1 MLPLAFSTLACPEWS
16 LAQTL
21 AECRRYG
28 YDGVEVRHVA
38 GETDL
43 LKVDEL
49 AASRHAELRRTLSEL
64 GVTVCGLSSSVRFD
78 YPERAA
84 REEQLRIGRAYV
96 ELAASVGARFVRV
109 FGDVLPA
116 GPDAAREA
124 VLDQI
129 AEGLNRLGEFAA
141 TCNVDILLETH
152 GDFADTAAVCALIPR
167 VHSRSVG
174 LLWDTHHPWKFF
186 GESLEQTWDSLR
198 PWVRHTHWKD
208 SISRPVAGEQ
218 GTDER
223 RASDQADGAAVVGAA
238 AAAHALMSGHR
249 EADYVLFG
257 DGEFPAELCARLLKR
272 SGYDGWL
279 SLEWEKLWHPQL
291 AGPEVALP
299 HFAQAMRTLWARV

>member
-49 AASRHAELRRTLSEL
+49 ASSQHSSLRKTMSEL
-64 GVTVCGLSSSVRFD
+64 GVTICGLSSSVRFD

-84 REEQLRIGRAYV
+84 REEQLRIGRAYI
-96 ELAASVGARFVRV
+96 ELAAALGARFVRV

-116 GPDAAREA
+116 GPDAARDA

-129 AEGLNRLGEFAA
+129 ADGLNRLGEFAA
-141 TCNVDILLETH
+141 TCGVDILLETH
-152 GDFADTAAVCALIPR
+152 GDFADTAAVCALMPR
-167 VHSRSVG
+167 VQSPSVG

-186 GESLEQTWDSLR
+186 GESLEQTWDFLR

-208 SISRPVAGEQ
+208 SISRPGAGEP
-218 GTDER
+218 G
-223 RASDQADGAAVVGAA
+223 ASDRAADGAAVASAA
-238 AAAHALMSGHR
+238 AAAQALMSGHR

-257 DGEFPAELCARLLKR
+257 DGEFPAVLCARLLKR

-291 AGPEVALP
+291 AGSEVALP
-299 HFAQAMRTLWARV
+299 HFAQAMRALWSRV

>member
-21 AECRRYG
+21 IECRRYS

-43 LKVDEL
+43 LQVDEL
-49 AASRHAELRRTLSEL
+49 ASSRQVQLRRTLSEL
-64 GVTVCGLSSSVRFD
+64 GVTICGLSSSVRFD

-84 REEQLRIGRAYV
+84 REEQLRTGRAYV
-96 ELAASVGARFVRV
+96 ELAAAVGARFVRV
-109 FGDVLPA
+109 FGDVLPSD
-116 GPDAAREA
+116 PPAARA
-124 VLDQI
+124 AALDQI
-129 AEGLNRLGEFAA
+129 ADGLNRLGEFAA
-141 TCNVDILLETH
+141 TCAVDVLLETH
-152 GDFADTAAVCALIPR
+152 GDFADSVAVRALMPR
-167 VHSRSVG
+167 VQSPSVG

-186 GESLEQTWDSLR
+186 GESLEQTWDFLR

-208 SISRPVAGEQ
+208 SISRPVAGE
-218 GTDER
+218 R
-223 RASDQADGAAVVGAA
+223 RASDLANDGSAVASAA

-257 DGEFPAELCARLLKR
+257 GGEFPAELCARLLKR
-272 SGYDGWL
+272 SAYEGWL

-291 AGPEVALP
+291 EDPAVALP
-299 HFAQAMRTLWARV
+299 LFAEEMRALWARV